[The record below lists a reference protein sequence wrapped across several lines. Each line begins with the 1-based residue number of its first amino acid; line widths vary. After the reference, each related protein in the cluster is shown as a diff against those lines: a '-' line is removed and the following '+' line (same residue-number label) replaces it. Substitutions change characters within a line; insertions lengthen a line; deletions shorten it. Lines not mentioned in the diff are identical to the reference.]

1 MRRGRIFFYLAFI
14 LILALVAVAVIYFR
28 FLQPTQA
35 TQEILP
41 TPTPIE
47 MVDVVVVTQQ
57 VQRGSVL
64 DEAVLSLVPIPRD
77 VFIQGYFTDLAGVVG
92 RRARVDLDANMLLTS
107 GMVVDTTEQL
117 SDTGSTAALQIP
129 RGMVAVSIPI
139 DKLSSVSYAVRPGD
153 HVNVIVSLQFVDLD
167 ADFQTI
173 LPNQNTVVVA
183 PQPPAP
189 ETGAGETL
197 TAVSGAEGGTQGR
210 AEIDPLLEQTFF
222 VVPSEPRQR
231 ARPVA
236 QTLLQDAIVLGVGEF
251 PAPEEEEAPE
261 VQATPTP
268 QPEAPV
274 PEDQAPQPTPAPI
287 RRPDVVTLIVTPQ
300 DAVTLNYLVNL
311 ITSIGGQPGLKPARL
326 SLALRSSD
334 DDTRVQTEATTLDF
348 LLQQYNIPVPV
359 KLPYGTEPQLG
370 GLPQVQPAPTVEPA
384 PQQQ

>member
-14 LILALVAVAVIYFR
+14 LILALVAVAVVYFR
-28 FLQPTQA
+28 FLQPTQT

-47 MVDVVVVTQQ
+47 MVEVVVVTQQ
-57 VQRGSVL
+57 VQRGSML
-64 DEAVLSLVPIPRD
+64 DETVLSLVPIPRD

-139 DKLSSVSYAVRPGD
+139 DKLSSVSYAIRPGD

-173 LPNQNTVVVA
+173 LPNQNRVVVA
-183 PQPPAP
+183 PVPPDP
-189 ETGAGETL
+189 VTLAGETL
-197 TAVSGAEGGTQGR
+197 TAVTGDQGNIQGR

-222 VVPSEPRQR
+222 VIPSETTQR
-231 ARPVA
+231 PRPVA

-251 PAPEEEEAPE
+251 PAPEEEQQEQAPE
-261 VQATPTP
+261 ATPTP
-268 QPEAPV
+268 QPEAPAAD
-274 PEDQAPQPTPAPI
+274 EQAPQPTPPPI

-311 ITSIGGQPGLKPARL
+311 ITSISVGTPLKPAKL
-326 SLALRSSD
+326 TLALRSSD
-334 DDTRVQTEATTLDF
+334 DDTRVQTEAATLDF

-359 KLPYGTEPQLG
+359 KLPYGTEPRVG

-384 PQQQ
+384 PEQ